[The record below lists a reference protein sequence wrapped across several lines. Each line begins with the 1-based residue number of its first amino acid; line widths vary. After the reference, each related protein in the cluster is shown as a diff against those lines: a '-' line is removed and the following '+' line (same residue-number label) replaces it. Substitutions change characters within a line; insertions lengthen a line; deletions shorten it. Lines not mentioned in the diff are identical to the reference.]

1 MELYDELQKRVRQL
15 DFAIKELRKNGIA
28 YAEAERDYK
37 VKLREE
43 ILKLRNEGMAVGII
57 DKTCFGIPSVAELR
71 FKRDV
76 AKTVYEANM
85 EAINSTKL
93 QLRLLE
99 NQINREYGA
108 TKYDI

>member
-37 VKLREE
+37 IKLREE

-71 FKRDV
+71 FKRDI

-99 NQINREYGA
+99 NQISREYGA

>member
-71 FKRDV
+71 FKRDI

-99 NQINREYGA
+99 NQISREYGA
-108 TKYDI
+108 TKYEI